1 MQRSARMTGGSGG
14 SGGGGTSTPDS
25 LESYEAF
32 RRRLQADLAAA
43 QSLCQDLMEEE
54 RSYRELESNIAVLQ
68 RVRRAGGTRPCR
80 RAGGWFGMDNLQR
93 SSHRIDEVLPLLPG
107 LYAIAAQR
115 PPPSPPLPTPKLVK
129 VGSLTTLVPLGA
141 GVHAQAAVPDTSR
154 LFVHV
159 ALGFHP
165 ELTLEEA
172 AAAAA
177 ARRRHLQTQLARRG
191 AEAAAI
197 MAHLRLM
204 SRA

>member
-68 RVRRAGGTRPCR
+68 R
-80 RAGGWFGMDNLQR
+80 
-93 SSHRIDEVLPLLPG
+93 E
-107 LYAIAAQR
+107 
-115 PPPSPPLPTPKLVK
+115 KL
-129 VGSLTTLVPLGA
+129 GSLTTLVPLGA